1 MSNPRQFAVLQT
13 DLSSPTAEQLKR
25 AFRSFSNLTD
35 ADAVRLAVG
44 AHGILFR
51 HENRDAA
58 RAFQGALQAEGIPTA
73 LVAEDELPNLP
84 EARVLQRLEISPE
97 ALKVFDLLGRPT
109 SISWAEVALLAAGAV
124 GDIEVSRTKT
134 ERTVLR
140 FSPLFGVWPKQVT
153 ESRQKVTA
161 DSHLVLEIL
170 LAGRKT
176 RYQIEGARFPFKYVI
191 DQPALS
197 VADKFIW
204 LVREFCRY
212 ATAATL
218 NGGARWLRAGH
229 ERVPGYLNRQ
239 ALTDE
244 IIWLLW
250 YSDAQNRTAKG

>member
-1 MSNPRQFAVLQT
+1 MSHPRRFAVLQT
-13 DLSSPTAEQLKR
+13 ELSSPTAEQLKR

-44 AHGILFR
+44 SHGILMR

-58 RAFQGALQAEGIPTA
+58 HAFQIALQAEGVATA
-73 LVAEDELPNLP
+73 LVAEDDLPNLP
-84 EARVLQRLEISPE
+84 EARALHRLELSSE

-109 SISWAEVALLAAGAV
+109 SIPWAEVALLAAGAV
-124 GDIEVSRTKT
+124 GGIEVSQTKT
-134 ERTVLR
+134 ERTVLS
-140 FSPLFGVWPKQVT
+140 FSPVFGVWPK
-153 ESRQKVTA
+153 KVTDSRRKVTT

-170 LAGRKT
+170 LAGMKT
-176 RYQIEGARFPFKYVI
+176 RYQIEAAHFPFKYVI

-197 VADKFIW
+197 TADKFIW
-204 LVREFCRY
+204 LVREFCRQ
-212 ATAATL
+212 AAAATL

-250 YSDAQNRTAKG
+250 YGEARNRTSNT